1 MGKIRPVPNIAN
13 LKELSEVTRFLQ
25 PFLNDV
31 GDQINGELAINENL
45 RVSFVDHT
53 FAGAFVTEDVA
64 HGLGRVPNGYII
76 TKTVGPGIEIIS
88 TGTGAVNDKTISLY
102 ANSGSLLVTIMFF

>member
-1 MGKIRPVPNIAN
+1 VKIRPVPNISN
-13 LKELSEVTRFLQ
+13 LKEVPELIRFLQ

-31 GDQINGELAINENL
+31 GEQINGGLLVHENL
-45 RVSFVDHT
+45 NVSFVDHT

-64 HGLGRVPNGYII
+64 HGLGRTPSGYII

-88 TGTGAVNDKTISLY
+88 TGSGVVDSNTISLY
-102 ANSGSLLVTIMFF
+102 ANSGGLKVTIMFF